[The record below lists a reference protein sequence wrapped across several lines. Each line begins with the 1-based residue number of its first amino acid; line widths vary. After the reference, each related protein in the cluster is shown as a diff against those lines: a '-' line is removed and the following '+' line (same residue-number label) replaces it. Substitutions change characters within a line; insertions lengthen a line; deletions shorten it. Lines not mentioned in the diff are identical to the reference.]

1 MESIGIDV
9 HKVNS
14 QVCVVGENGEVVEER
29 RIHTDRERFAAMLG
43 KRPTA
48 RVLIEASTES
58 EWVARCLEELGHEVI
73 VADPNFAPMYATR
86 SKRVK
91 TDRRD
96 ARALAEACRLG
107 AYRRAHRTSEEQR
120 RVRAALTVREAL
132 VRTRTRY
139 ISVVR
144 SLLRREG
151 IRMRS
156 GGSSSF
162 VARVGELS
170 LPRWL
175 ESEIAPLLAVMEKL
189 NEELRAAD
197 DRLARRAKT
206 DAVVR
211 RLCTAP
217 GVGVVTAIA
226 FRATLDEAGRFRGAH
241 QVESYLGLVPREM
254 SSGEK
259 QHRGRITKS
268 GNARARWLLV
278 EAAWAV
284 WRSRTVETAALR
296 AWVQRI
302 ASRRGK
308 RVAMVALARR
318 LTGILFA
325 MWRDG
330 TSFEPRKIRTVE
342 PGKIRLVAITPNAA

>member
-1 MESIGIDV
+1 M
-9 HKVNS
+9 
-14 QVCVVGENGEVVEER
+14 
-29 RIHTDRERFAAMLG
+29 
-43 KRPTA
+43 
-48 RVLIEASTES
+48 
-58 EWVARCLEELGHEVI
+58 I

-96 ARALAEACRLG
+96 ARTLAEACRLG

-120 RVRAALTVREAL
+120 RVRAELAVREGL

-139 ISVVR
+139 ISLVR

-156 GGSSSF
+156 GAASSF
-162 VARVGELS
+162 SARVGELS
-170 LPRWL
+170 LAQWL
-175 ESEIAPLLAVMEKL
+175 AAVMAPLLAVMEKL
-189 NEELRAAD
+189 NEEIRAAE
-197 DRLARRAKT
+197 DRIAKRARE
-206 DAVVR
+206 DEVVG

-217 GVGVVTAIA
+217 GVGVVTAVA

-241 QVESYLGLVPREM
+241 PVECYLGLVPREM

-284 WRSRTVETAALR
+284 RRSRTAESAGLR
-296 AWVQRI
+296 MWAQRI
-302 ASRRGK
+302 EVRRGK
-308 RVAMVALARR
+308 RVATVALARR
-318 LTGILFA
+318 LAGIRFA
-325 MWRDG
+325 MWRDK
-330 TSFEPRKIRTVE
+330 TCFEPRRIGTVE
-342 PGKIRLVAITPNAA
+342 PGKLRTVGVAPKAA